1 MVVVKAGDTLDTSPV
16 QRRVTWKD
24 KQTLRTART
33 HRETEGKFREVKP
46 CAQEGL
52 SDLEIQPII
61 SLLARP
67 TRAYVSL
74 IDMKYDFVMGTL
86 QWAVSCW

>member
-1 MVVVKAGDTLDTSPV
+1 MTLWTPRQFSAGSRGKTNKPFALH
-16 QRRVTWKD
+16 
-24 KQTLRTART
+24 T

-46 CAQEGL
+46 RAQEGL

-61 SLLARP
+61 SQLARP

-74 IDMKYDFVMGTL
+74 T
-86 QWAVSCW
+86 